1 MTKPKKIGRDCLKL
15 DGIVRDWMK
24 PSGIGRNIP
33 KSDGNIP
40 NQTETFKIKQDCR
53 SQKKPPK
60 GGQRLKS
67 DGIVRNRMA
76 VFEIRRSRQKSDET
90 DRNGSNTSK
99 MGEKL
104 FELFD
109 LLTEDSS
116 SPYVPLAEA

>member
-1 MTKPKKIGRDCLKL
+1 
-15 DGIVRDWMK
+15 MK

-33 KSDGNIP
+33 KSDGDIR

-67 DGIVRNRMA
+67 EGIVRNRMA
-76 VFEIRRSRQKSDET
+76 VFETRRSRQKSDET
-90 DRNGSNTSK
+90 DRNESNTSK